1 MAYGAD
7 FATADPANAPLD
19 APLLVGADPVMWGAL
34 LLALAAAV
42 LIGWYFGQS
51 SRSARVDAADSI
63 WEEIDEAARD
73 AMKADGDSLPAK
85 ASALVRTIERRLGR
99 TLGVAGG
106 GGKLIK
112 ALDQALKGEPADKPH
127 GSRAD
132 HDDGGHG
139 GGHDGRHGHHET
151 APGSTGG
158 VTVIVNNGKGEDHK
172 PADDHHAAH
181 DAGKSLTVQQRNDAL
196 RVAIGHFNDH
206 WGLRRER
213 VRELRAAHAE
223 LSNPGPKRPAAGRI
237 SGTRAGH

>member
-19 APLLVGADPVMWGAL
+19 APLMIGADPAMWVAL
-34 LLALAAAV
+34 LLGLAAAM
-42 LIGWYFGQS
+42 LIGWYFGQG
-51 SRSARVDAADSI
+51 SRTARVDAADSI
-63 WEEIDEAARD
+63 WEEIDDAAKD

-85 ASALVRTIERRLGR
+85 ASALVRTIERRLGK

-106 GGKLIK
+106 AAKLVK
-112 ALDQALKGEPADKPH
+112 ALNQALKGEPADRPH
-127 GSRAD
+127 PA
-132 HDDGGHG
+132 HGHG
-139 GGHDGRHGHHET
+139 GGHDEKPGHHDA
-151 APGSTGG
+151 APASAGG
-158 VTVIVNNGKGEDHK
+158 VTVIVNNGKGDDHK
-172 PADDHHAAH
+172 PADDHHGDH
-181 DAGKSLTVQQRNDAL
+181 DGKKPLTVQERNDAL

-237 SGTRAGH
+237 SGTHAGH